1 MTFDALPRRV
11 AATALAGLVALS
23 SLAQTGM
30 AQAQA
35 PRGLPIIRD
44 TEIENLL
51 RDYARPLFRVAGVG
65 GSQTNVIIV
74 NDRGFNAFV
83 ANGRRMFINAGAI
96 LDSRTPNELIGVM
109 AHETGHIAGGHLARL
124 REAVERAQIIAALGM
139 IVGAA
144 GVAAG
149 ATMGRGAA
157 SGIGEAAP
165 GVLMAGPHV
174 AMRSL
179 LSYQRGEEA
188 AADRAAVNYLN
199 ATGQS
204 AKGMVETF
212 RRLQNESMLAARRAD
227 PYTISHP
234 IPADRVAIIEPLA
247 KASPHYN
254 AADPPDR
261 VMRHN
266 LARAKL
272 AGFLDR
278 QESITR
284 RFPPGDNSLP
294 ARYARAIQ
302 MFRFGDRNRAS
313 AMADELI
320 RAQPGNPY
328 FHEIKGQILL
338 ETGQPAAAIPAL
350 RRAVSLAPNAGLIRI
365 MLGHALVAT
374 GSPAQLDEA
383 VRELRLALQREP
395 EAADG
400 YRQLAIAYGR
410 KNDRGQADLAA
421 AQAALHDGDLNTARG
436 LARRAQGSLPNGSPG
451 WLRAEDIVNQ
461 RPQRN

>member
-1 MTFDALPRRV
+1 MTSHALPRRL
-11 AATALAGLVALS
+11 AATALAGLVALT
-23 SLAQTGM
+23 SLAPTGVVE
-30 AQAQA
+30 AQV

-51 RDYARPLFRVAGVG
+51 RDYARPLFRAAGVG

-157 SGIGEAAP
+157 GVGEAAP
-165 GVLMAGPHV
+165 GVLMAGPHI

-188 AADRAAVNYLN
+188 AADRAAINYLN

-313 AMADELI
+313 ALADELI

-338 ETGQPAAAIPAL
+338 ETGQPAAAIPSL

-374 GSPAQLDEA
+374 GNPAQLDEA

-410 KNDRGQADLAA
+410 KNDRGQADLSA